1 MCLYHFFGILTQK
14 DKHNLIF
21 QEYNIMKVVTITSLK
36 GGVGKSA
43 IATLL
48 ADYLAYYGRVLLIDA
63 NRQGDTTK
71 RFVYQENEKGEIVN
85 ISSEE
90 NLFEN
95 IFRKQPVSP
104 LTVKDNLDLFVA
116 TKSLKEVE
124 DYIEHKERKSP
135 LIFKRWIKRSKLS
148 EYYDYVIIDTH
159 NSEGIL
165 LDSFYLASDLLI
177 AVAGSGR
184 DEMDGAIG
192 VYSRAEALKND
203 DNLVNDDDEPI
214 MKAKIV
220 FVGNLLKSGGGVHGI
235 TATNEYL
242 DKTKDNELFIT
253 NIWDRNIFRDAK
265 DENKTVFDIMKRSK
279 YRDKSYER
287 YSSKL
292 KESLET
298 IKNSIDVA

>member
-1 MCLYHFFGILTQK
+1 
-14 DKHNLIF
+14 
-21 QEYNIMKVVTITSLK
+21 MKVVTITSLK

-71 RFVYQENEKGEIVN
+71 RFVYQENEKGEVVN

-95 IFRKQPVSP
+95 IFRKKPVVP
-104 LTVKDNLDLFVA
+104 LTVKENLDLLVA

-124 DYIEHKERKSP
+124 DHIEHNERKNP
-135 LIFKRWIKRSKLS
+135 QIFKRWLKRSKLS
-148 EYYDYVIIDTH
+148 DYYDYVVIDTH

-177 AVAGSGR
+177 AVAGAGR
-184 DEMDGAIG
+184 DELDGAIS
-192 VYSRAEALKND
+192 VYNRAEALKND

-220 FVGNLLKSGGGVHGI
+220 FVGNLLKSGGGVTGI
-235 TATNEYL
+235 NATNDYL

-287 YSSKL
+287 YFAKL
-292 KESLET
+292 QESLET
-298 IKNSIDVA
+298 IKNNIDIA

>member
-1 MCLYHFFGILTQK
+1 
-14 DKHNLIF
+14 
-21 QEYNIMKVVTITSLK
+21 MKVVTITSLK

-71 RFVYQENEKGEIVN
+71 RFVYQENEKGEVVN

-95 IFRKQPVSP
+95 IFRKKPVVP
-104 LTVKDNLDLFVA
+104 LTVKENLDLLVA

-124 DYIEHKERKSP
+124 DHIEHKERKNP
-135 LIFKRWIKRSKLS
+135 QIFKRWLKRSKLS
-148 EYYDYVIIDTH
+148 DYYDYVVIDTH
-159 NSEGIL
+159 NSEGVL

-177 AVAGSGR
+177 AVAGAGR
-184 DEMDGAIG
+184 DEMDGAIS
-192 VYSRAEALKND
+192 VYNRAEALKND

-220 FVGNLLKSGGGVHGI
+220 FVGNLLKSGGGVTGI
-235 TATNEYL
+235 NATNDYL

-287 YSSKL
+287 YFAKL
-292 KESLET
+292 QESLET
-298 IKNSIDVA
+298 IKNNIDIS

>member
-1 MCLYHFFGILTQK
+1 
-14 DKHNLIF
+14 
-21 QEYNIMKVVTITSLK
+21 MKVVTITSLK

-71 RFVYQENEKGEIVN
+71 RFVYQENEKGEVVN

-95 IFRKQPVSP
+95 IFRKKPVVP
-104 LTVKDNLDLFVA
+104 LTVKENLDLLVA

-124 DYIEHKERKSP
+124 DHIEHKERKKP
-135 LIFKRWIKRSKLS
+135 QIFKRWLKRSKLS
-148 EYYDYVIIDTH
+148 DYYDYVVIDTH
-159 NSEGIL
+159 NSEGVL

-177 AVAGSGR
+177 AVAGAGR
-184 DEMDGAIG
+184 DEMDGAIS
-192 VYSRAEALKND
+192 VYNRAEALKND

-220 FVGNLLKSGGGVHGI
+220 FVGNLLKSGGGVTGI
-235 TATNEYL
+235 NATNDYL

-287 YSSKL
+287 YFAKL
-292 KESLET
+292 QESLET
-298 IKNSIDVA
+298 IKNNIDIA

>member
-1 MCLYHFFGILTQK
+1 
-14 DKHNLIF
+14 
-21 QEYNIMKVVTITSLK
+21 MKVVTITSLK

-71 RFVYQENEKGEIVN
+71 RFVYQENEKGEVVN

-95 IFRKQPVSP
+95 IFRKKPVVP
-104 LTVKDNLDLFVA
+104 LTVKENLDLLVA

-124 DYIEHKERKSP
+124 DHIEHNERKNP
-135 LIFKRWIKRSKLS
+135 QIFKRWLKRSKLS
-148 EYYDYVIIDTH
+148 DYCDYVVIDTH

-177 AVAGSGR
+177 AVAGAGR
-184 DEMDGAIG
+184 DEMDGAIS
-192 VYSRAEALKND
+192 VYNRAEALKND

-220 FVGNLLKSGGGVHGI
+220 FVGNLLKSGGGVTGI
-235 TATNEYL
+235 NATNDYL

-287 YSSKL
+287 YFAKL
-292 KESLET
+292 QESLET
-298 IKNSIDVA
+298 IKNNIDIA

>member
-1 MCLYHFFGILTQK
+1 
-14 DKHNLIF
+14 
-21 QEYNIMKVVTITSLK
+21 MKVVTITSLK

-71 RFVYQENEKGEIVN
+71 RFVYQENEKGEVVN

-95 IFRKQPVSP
+95 IFRKKPVVP
-104 LTVKDNLDLFVA
+104 LTVKENLDLLVA

-124 DYIEHKERKSP
+124 DHIEHNERKNP
-135 LIFKRWIKRSKLS
+135 QIFKRWLKRSKLS
-148 EYYDYVIIDTH
+148 DYYDYVVIDTH

-177 AVAGSGR
+177 AVAGAGR
-184 DEMDGAIG
+184 DEMDGAIS
-192 VYSRAEALKND
+192 VYNRAEALKND

-220 FVGNLLKSGGGVHGI
+220 FIGNLLKSGGGVTGI
-235 TATNEYL
+235 NATNDYL

-287 YSSKL
+287 YFAKL
-292 KESLET
+292 QESLET
-298 IKNSIDVA
+298 IKNNIDIA

>member
-1 MCLYHFFGILTQK
+1 
-14 DKHNLIF
+14 
-21 QEYNIMKVVTITSLK
+21 MKVVTITSLK

-71 RFVYQENEKGEIVN
+71 RFVYQENEKGEVVN

-95 IFRKQPVSP
+95 IFRKKPVVP
-104 LTVKDNLDLFVA
+104 LTVKENLDLLVA

-124 DYIEHKERKSP
+124 DHIEHKERKNP
-135 LIFKRWIKRSKLS
+135 QIFKRWLKRSKLS
-148 EYYDYVIIDTH
+148 DYYDYVVIDTH
-159 NSEGIL
+159 NSEGVL

-177 AVAGSGR
+177 AVAGAGR
-184 DEMDGAIG
+184 DEMDGAIS
-192 VYSRAEALKND
+192 VYNRAEALKND

-220 FVGNLLKSGGGVHGI
+220 FVGNLLKSGGGITGI
-235 TATNEYL
+235 NATNDYL

-287 YSSKL
+287 YFAKL
-292 KESLET
+292 QESLET
-298 IKNSIDVA
+298 IKNNIDIA

>member
-1 MCLYHFFGILTQK
+1 
-14 DKHNLIF
+14 
-21 QEYNIMKVVTITSLK
+21 MKVITITSLK

-71 RFVYQENEKGEIVN
+71 RFVYQENEKGEVVN

-95 IFRKQPVSP
+95 IFRKKPVVP
-104 LTVKDNLDLFVA
+104 LTVKENLDLLVA

-124 DYIEHKERKSP
+124 DHIEHKERKNP
-135 LIFKRWIKRSKLS
+135 QIFKRWLKRSKLS
-148 EYYDYVIIDTH
+148 DYYDYVVIDTH
-159 NSEGIL
+159 NSEGVL

-177 AVAGSGR
+177 AVAGAGR
-184 DEMDGAIG
+184 DEMDGAIS
-192 VYSRAEALKND
+192 VYNRAEALKND

-220 FVGNLLKSGGGVHGI
+220 FVGNLLKSGGGVTGI
-235 TATNEYL
+235 NATNDYL

-279 YRDKSYER
+279 YRDKSYEK
-287 YSSKL
+287 YFAKL
-292 KESLET
+292 QESLET
-298 IKNSIDVA
+298 IKNNIDIA

>member
-1 MCLYHFFGILTQK
+1 
-14 DKHNLIF
+14 
-21 QEYNIMKVVTITSLK
+21 MKVVTITSLK

-48 ADYLAYYGRVLLIDA
+48 ADYLAYHGRVLLIDA

-71 RFVYQENEKGEIVN
+71 RFVHQENEEGEIVN

-95 IFRKQPVSP
+95 IFRKKPVVP
-104 LTVKDNLDLFVA
+104 LTVKDNLDLLVA

-124 DYIEHKERKSP
+124 DYVEHKERKSP
-135 LIFKRWIKRSKLS
+135 LIFKRWLKRSKLS
-148 EYYDYVIIDTH
+148 EFYDYIIIDTH
-159 NSEGIL
+159 NSEGVL

-177 AVAGSGR
+177 AVTGSGR

-192 VYSRAEALKND
+192 VYNRAEALKND

-220 FVGNLLKSGGGVHGI
+220 FVGNLLESGGGTHGI
-235 TATNEYL
+235 TATNDYL
-242 DKTKDNELFIT
+242 EQTKDNELFIT
-253 NIWDRNIFRDAK
+253 NIWKRNIFRDASL
-265 DENKTVFDIMKRSK
+265 ENKTVFDIMNRSK
-279 YRDKSYER
+279 YRDKSFEKFF
-287 YSSKL
+287 SKL
-292 KESLET
+292 QESLEI
-298 IKNSIDVA
+298 IKDNIDKA

>member
-1 MCLYHFFGILTQK
+1 
-14 DKHNLIF
+14 
-21 QEYNIMKVVTITSLK
+21 MKVVTITSLK

-71 RFVYQENEKGEIVN
+71 RFVYQENEKGEVVN

-95 IFRKQPVSP
+95 IFRKKPVVP
-104 LTVKDNLDLFVA
+104 LTVKENLDLLVA

-124 DYIEHKERKSP
+124 DHIEHKERKNP
-135 LIFKRWIKRSKLS
+135 QIFKRWLKRSKLS
-148 EYYDYVIIDTH
+148 DYYDYVVIDTH
-159 NSEGIL
+159 NSEGVL

-177 AVAGSGR
+177 AVAGAGR
-184 DEMDGAIG
+184 DEMDGAIS
-192 VYSRAEALKND
+192 VYNRAEALKND

-220 FVGNLLKSGGGVHGI
+220 FVGNLLKSGGGVTGI
-235 TATNEYL
+235 NATNDYL

-287 YSSKL
+287 YFAKL
-292 KESLET
+292 QESLET
-298 IKNSIDVA
+298 IKNNIDIA

>member
-14 DKHNLIF
+14 DKHHLIF

-104 LTVKDNLDLFVA
+104 LTVKDNLDLLVA

-287 YSSKL
+287 YFSKL

>member
-1 MCLYHFFGILTQK
+1 
-14 DKHNLIF
+14 
-21 QEYNIMKVVTITSLK
+21 MKVVTITSLK

-71 RFVYQENEKGEIVN
+71 RFVYQENEKGEVVN

-95 IFRKQPVSP
+95 IFRKKPVVP
-104 LTVKDNLDLFVA
+104 LTVKENLDLLVA

-124 DYIEHKERKSP
+124 DHIEHKERKNP
-135 LIFKRWIKRSKLS
+135 QIFKRWLKRSKLS
-148 EYYDYVIIDTH
+148 NYYDYVVIDTH
-159 NSEGIL
+159 NSEGVL

-177 AVAGSGR
+177 AVAGAGR
-184 DEMDGAIG
+184 DEMDGAIS
-192 VYSRAEALKND
+192 VYNRAEALKND

-220 FVGNLLKSGGGVHGI
+220 FVGNLLKSGGGVTGI
-235 TATNEYL
+235 NATNDYL

-287 YSSKL
+287 YFAKL
-292 KESLET
+292 QESLET
-298 IKNSIDVA
+298 IKNNIDIA

>member
-1 MCLYHFFGILTQK
+1 
-14 DKHNLIF
+14 
-21 QEYNIMKVVTITSLK
+21 MKVVTITSLK

-71 RFVYQENEKGEIVN
+71 RFVYQENEKGEVVN

-95 IFRKQPVSP
+95 IFRKKPVVP
-104 LTVKDNLDLFVA
+104 LTLKENLDLLVA

-124 DYIEHKERKSP
+124 DHIEHKERKNP
-135 LIFKRWIKRSKLS
+135 QIFKRWLKRSKLS
-148 EYYDYVIIDTH
+148 DYYDYVVIDTH
-159 NSEGIL
+159 NSEGVL

-177 AVAGSGR
+177 AVAGAGR
-184 DEMDGAIG
+184 DEMDGAIS
-192 VYSRAEALKND
+192 VYNRAEALKND

-220 FVGNLLKSGGGVHGI
+220 FVGNLLKSGGGVTGI
-235 TATNEYL
+235 NATNDYL

-279 YRDKSYER
+279 YRDKSYEK
-287 YSSKL
+287 YFAKL
-292 KESLET
+292 QESLET
-298 IKNSIDVA
+298 IKNNIDIA

>member
-1 MCLYHFFGILTQK
+1 
-14 DKHNLIF
+14 
-21 QEYNIMKVVTITSLK
+21 MKVVTITSLK

-71 RFVYQENEKGEIVN
+71 RFIYQENEKGEVVN

-95 IFRKQPVSP
+95 IFRKKPVVP
-104 LTVKDNLDLFVA
+104 LTVKENLDLLVA

-124 DYIEHKERKSP
+124 DHIEHKERKNP
-135 LIFKRWIKRSKLS
+135 QIFKRWLKRSKLS
-148 EYYDYVIIDTH
+148 DYYDYVVIDTH

-177 AVAGSGR
+177 AVAGAGR
-184 DEMDGAIG
+184 DEMDGAIS
-192 VYSRAEALKND
+192 VYNRVEALKND

-220 FVGNLLKSGGGVHGI
+220 FVGNLLKSGGGVTGI
-235 TATNEYL
+235 NATNDYL

-287 YSSKL
+287 YFAKL
-292 KESLET
+292 QESLET
-298 IKNSIDVA
+298 IKNNIDIA

>member
-1 MCLYHFFGILTQK
+1 
-14 DKHNLIF
+14 
-21 QEYNIMKVVTITSLK
+21 MKVVTITSLK

-48 ADYLAYYGRVLLIDA
+48 ADYLAYYGSVLLIDA

-71 RFVYQENEKGEIVN
+71 RFIYQENEKGEVVN

-95 IFRKQPVSP
+95 IFRKKPVVP
-104 LTVKDNLDLFVA
+104 LTVKENLDLLVA

-124 DYIEHKERKSP
+124 DHIEHKERKNP
-135 LIFKRWIKRSKLS
+135 QIFKRWLKRSKLS
-148 EYYDYVIIDTH
+148 DYYDYVVIDTH

-177 AVAGSGR
+177 AVAGAGR
-184 DEMDGAIG
+184 DEMDGAIS
-192 VYSRAEALKND
+192 VYNRAEALKND

-220 FVGNLLKSGGGVHGI
+220 FVGNLLKSGGGVTGI
-235 TATNEYL
+235 NATNDYL

-287 YSSKL
+287 YFAKL
-292 KESLET
+292 QESLET
-298 IKNSIDVA
+298 IKNNIDIA

>member
-1 MCLYHFFGILTQK
+1 
-14 DKHNLIF
+14 
-21 QEYNIMKVVTITSLK
+21 MKVVTITSLK

-71 RFVYQENEKGEIVN
+71 RFVYQENEKGEVVN

-95 IFRKQPVSP
+95 IFRKKPVIP
-104 LTVKDNLDLFVA
+104 LTVKENLDLLVA

-124 DYIEHKERKSP
+124 DHIEHNERKNP
-135 LIFKRWIKRSKLS
+135 QIFKRWLKRSKLS
-148 EYYDYVIIDTH
+148 DYYDYVVIDTH

-177 AVAGSGR
+177 AVAGAGR
-184 DEMDGAIG
+184 DEMDGAIS

-220 FVGNLLKSGGGVHGI
+220 FVGNLLKSGGGVTGI
-235 TATNEYL
+235 NATNDYL

-287 YSSKL
+287 YFAKL
-292 KESLET
+292 QESLET
-298 IKNSIDVA
+298 IKNNIDIA

>member
-1 MCLYHFFGILTQK
+1 
-14 DKHNLIF
+14 
-21 QEYNIMKVVTITSLK
+21 MKVVTITSLK

-71 RFVYQENEKGEIVN
+71 RFIYQENEKGEVVN

-95 IFRKQPVSP
+95 IFRKKPVVP
-104 LTVKDNLDLFVA
+104 LTVKENLDLLVA

-124 DYIEHKERKSP
+124 DHIEHKERKNP
-135 LIFKRWIKRSKLS
+135 QIFKRWLKRSKLS
-148 EYYDYVIIDTH
+148 DYYDYVVIDTH
-159 NSEGIL
+159 NSEGVL

-177 AVAGSGR
+177 AVAGAGR
-184 DEMDGAIG
+184 DEMDGAIS
-192 VYSRAEALKND
+192 VYNRAEVLKND

-220 FVGNLLKSGGGVHGI
+220 FVGNLLKSGGGVTGI
-235 TATNEYL
+235 NATNDYL

-287 YSSKL
+287 YFAKL
-292 KESLET
+292 QESLET
-298 IKNSIDVA
+298 IKNNIDIA

>member
-1 MCLYHFFGILTQK
+1 
-14 DKHNLIF
+14 
-21 QEYNIMKVVTITSLK
+21 MKVVTITSLK

-71 RFVYQENEKGEIVN
+71 RFVYQENEKGEVVN

-95 IFRKQPVSP
+95 IFRKKPVVP
-104 LTVKDNLDLFVA
+104 LTVKENLDLLVA

-124 DYIEHKERKSP
+124 DHIEHKERKNP
-135 LIFKRWIKRSKLS
+135 QIFKRWLKRSKLS
-148 EYYDYVIIDTH
+148 DYYDYVVIDTH

-177 AVAGSGR
+177 AVAGAGR
-184 DEMDGAIG
+184 DEMDGAIS
-192 VYSRAEALKND
+192 VYNRAEALKND

-220 FVGNLLKSGGGVHGI
+220 FVGNLLKSGGGVTGI
-235 TATNEYL
+235 NATNDYL

-287 YSSKL
+287 YFAKL
-292 KESLET
+292 QESLET
-298 IKNSIDVA
+298 IKNNIDIA

>member
-1 MCLYHFFGILTQK
+1 
-14 DKHNLIF
+14 
-21 QEYNIMKVVTITSLK
+21 MKVVTITSLK

-71 RFVYQENEKGEIVN
+71 RFVYQKNEKGEVVN

-95 IFRKQPVSP
+95 IFRKKPVVP
-104 LTVKDNLDLFVA
+104 LTVKENLDLLVA

-124 DYIEHKERKSP
+124 DHIEHKERKNP
-135 LIFKRWIKRSKLS
+135 QIFKRWLKRSKLS
-148 EYYDYVIIDTH
+148 DYYDYVVIDTH
-159 NSEGIL
+159 NSEGVL

-177 AVAGSGR
+177 AVAGAGR
-184 DEMDGAIG
+184 DEMDGAIS
-192 VYSRAEALKND
+192 VYNRAEALKND

-220 FVGNLLKSGGGVHGI
+220 FVGNLLKSGGGVTGI
-235 TATNEYL
+235 NATNDYL

-287 YSSKL
+287 YFAKL
-292 KESLET
+292 QESLET
-298 IKNSIDVA
+298 IKNNIDIA

>member
-1 MCLYHFFGILTQK
+1 M
-14 DKHNLIF
+14 
-21 QEYNIMKVVTITSLK
+21 
-36 GGVGKSA
+36 
-43 IATLL
+43 

-71 RFVYQENEKGEIVN
+71 RFVYQENEKGEVVN

-95 IFRKQPVSP
+95 IFRKKPVVP
-104 LTVKDNLDLFVA
+104 LTVKENLDLLVA

-124 DYIEHKERKSP
+124 DHIEHNERKNP
-135 LIFKRWIKRSKLS
+135 QIFKRWLKRSKLS
-148 EYYDYVIIDTH
+148 DYYDYVVIDTH

-177 AVAGSGR
+177 AVAGAGR
-184 DEMDGAIG
+184 DEMDGAIS
-192 VYSRAEALKND
+192 VYNRAEALKND

-220 FVGNLLKSGGGVHGI
+220 FVGNLLKSGGGVTGI
-235 TATNEYL
+235 NATNDYL

-287 YSSKL
+287 YFAKL
-292 KESLET
+292 QESLET
-298 IKNSIDVA
+298 IKNNIDIA

>member
-1 MCLYHFFGILTQK
+1 
-14 DKHNLIF
+14 
-21 QEYNIMKVVTITSLK
+21 MKVVTITSLK

-48 ADYLAYYGRVLLIDA
+48 ADYLAYHGRVLLIDA

-71 RFVYQENEKGEIVN
+71 RFVNQENEEGEIVN

-95 IFRKQPVSP
+95 IFRKKPVSP
-104 LTVKDNLDLFVA
+104 LTVKGNLDLLVA

-124 DYIEHKERKSP
+124 DHIEHKERKSP
-135 LIFKRWIKRSKLS
+135 LIFKRWLKRSELS
-148 EYYDYVIIDTH
+148 KFYDYVIIDTH
-159 NSEGIL
+159 NSEGVL

-192 VYSRAEALKND
+192 VYNRAEALKND

-220 FVGNLLKSGGGVHGI
+220 FVGNLLKTGT

-242 DKTKDNELFIT
+242 EQTKDNELFIT
-253 NIWDRNIFRDAK
+253 NIWERNIFRDASLQ
-265 DENKTVFDIMKRSK
+265 NKTVFDIMKRSK
-279 YRDKSYER
+279 YRDKSFDKYF
-287 YSSKL
+287 SKL
-292 KESLET
+292 QESLET
-298 IKNSIDVA
+298 IKNSIDKS

>member
-1 MCLYHFFGILTQK
+1 
-14 DKHNLIF
+14 
-21 QEYNIMKVVTITSLK
+21 MKVVTITSLK

-71 RFVYQENEKGEIVN
+71 RFVHQENEEGNIVN

-95 IFRKQPVSP
+95 IFRKKPVIP
-104 LTVKDNLDLFVA
+104 LTVKDNLDLLVA

-124 DYIEHKERKSP
+124 DHIEHKERRNP
-135 LIFKRWIKRSKLS
+135 QIFRRWLKRSKLS
-148 EYYDYVIIDTH
+148 DYYDYVVIDTH
-159 NSEGIL
+159 NSEGVL
-165 LDSFYLASDLLI
+165 LDNFYLASDLLI

-192 VYSRAEALKND
+192 VYNRAEALKND
-203 DNLVNDDDEPI
+203 DNLVNDEDEPI

-220 FVGNLLKSGGGVHGI
+220 FVGNLLETGGGSHGI

-242 DKTKDNELFIT
+242 EQTKDNELFIT
-253 NIWDRNIFRDAK
+253 NIWKRNIFRDASA
-265 DENKTVFDIMKRSK
+265 ENKTVFDIMKRSK
-279 YRDKSYER
+279 YRDESYKN
-287 YSSKL
+287 YFAKL
-292 KESLET
+292 QESLEI
-298 IKNSIDVA
+298 IKNNIDVA

>member
-1 MCLYHFFGILTQK
+1 
-14 DKHNLIF
+14 
-21 QEYNIMKVVTITSLK
+21 MKVVTITSLK

-71 RFVYQENEKGEIVN
+71 RFVYQENEKGEVVN

-95 IFRKQPVSP
+95 IFRKKPVVP
-104 LTVKDNLDLFVA
+104 LTVKENLDLLVA

-124 DYIEHKERKSP
+124 DHIEHKERKNP
-135 LIFKRWIKRSKLS
+135 QIFKRWLKRSKLS
-148 EYYDYVIIDTH
+148 DYYDYVVIDTH
-159 NSEGIL
+159 NSEGVL

-177 AVAGSGR
+177 AVAGAGR
-184 DEMDGAIG
+184 DEMDGAIS
-192 VYSRAEALKND
+192 VYNRAEVLKND

-220 FVGNLLKSGGGVHGI
+220 FVGNLLKSGGGVTGI
-235 TATNEYL
+235 NATNDYL

-287 YSSKL
+287 YFAKL
-292 KESLET
+292 QESLET
-298 IKNSIDVA
+298 IKNNIDIA

>member
-1 MCLYHFFGILTQK
+1 
-14 DKHNLIF
+14 
-21 QEYNIMKVVTITSLK
+21 MKVVTITSLK

-71 RFVYQENEKGEIVN
+71 RFIYQENEKGEVVN

-95 IFRKQPVSP
+95 IFRKKPVVP
-104 LTVKDNLDLFVA
+104 LTVKENLDLLVA

-124 DYIEHKERKSP
+124 DHIEHKERKKTQ
-135 LIFKRWIKRSKLS
+135 IFKRWLKRSKLS
-148 EYYDYVIIDTH
+148 DYYDYVVIDTH
-159 NSEGIL
+159 NSEGVL
-165 LDSFYLASDLLI
+165 LDNFYLASDLLI
-177 AVAGSGR
+177 AVAGAGR
-184 DEMDGAIG
+184 DEMDGAIS
-192 VYSRAEALKND
+192 VYNRAEALKND

-220 FVGNLLKSGGGVHGI
+220 FVGNLLKSGGGVTGI
-235 TATNEYL
+235 NATNDYL

-287 YSSKL
+287 YFAKL
-292 KESLET
+292 QESLET
-298 IKNSIDVA
+298 IKNNIDIA

>member
-1 MCLYHFFGILTQK
+1 
-14 DKHNLIF
+14 
-21 QEYNIMKVVTITSLK
+21 MKVVTITSLK

-71 RFVYQENEKGEIVN
+71 RFIYQENEKGEVVN

-95 IFRKQPVSP
+95 IFRKKPVVP
-104 LTVKDNLDLFVA
+104 LTVKENLDLLVA

-124 DYIEHKERKSP
+124 DHIEHKERKNP
-135 LIFKRWIKRSKLS
+135 QIFKRWLKRSKLS
-148 EYYDYVIIDTH
+148 DYYDYVVIDTH
-159 NSEGIL
+159 NSEGVL

-177 AVAGSGR
+177 AVAGAGR
-184 DEMDGAIG
+184 DEMDGAIS
-192 VYSRAEALKND
+192 VYNRAEALKND

-220 FVGNLLKSGGGVHGI
+220 FVGNLLKSGGGVTGI
-235 TATNEYL
+235 NATNDYL

-287 YSSKL
+287 YFAKL
-292 KESLET
+292 QESLET
-298 IKNSIDVA
+298 IKNNIDIA

>member
-1 MCLYHFFGILTQK
+1 
-14 DKHNLIF
+14 
-21 QEYNIMKVVTITSLK
+21 MKVVTITSLK

-71 RFVYQENEKGEIVN
+71 RFVYQENEKGEVVN

-95 IFRKQPVSP
+95 IFRKKPVVP
-104 LTVKDNLDLFVA
+104 LTVKENLDLLVA

-124 DYIEHKERKSP
+124 DHIEHKERKNP
-135 LIFKRWIKRSKLS
+135 QIFKRWLKRSKLS
-148 EYYDYVIIDTH
+148 DYYDYVVIDTH
-159 NSEGIL
+159 NSEGVL

-177 AVAGSGR
+177 AVAGAGR
-184 DEMDGAIG
+184 DEMDGAIS
-192 VYSRAEALKND
+192 VYNRAEALKND

-220 FVGNLLKSGGGVHGI
+220 FVGNLLKSGGGVTGI
-235 TATNEYL
+235 IATNDYL

-287 YSSKL
+287 YFAKL
-292 KESLET
+292 QESLET
-298 IKNSIDVA
+298 IKNNIDIA

>member
-1 MCLYHFFGILTQK
+1 
-14 DKHNLIF
+14 
-21 QEYNIMKVVTITSLK
+21 MKVVTITSLK

-71 RFVYQENEKGEIVN
+71 RFVYQENEKGEVVN

-95 IFRKQPVSP
+95 IFRKKPVVP
-104 LTVKDNLDLFVA
+104 LTVKENLDLLVA

-124 DYIEHKERKSP
+124 DHIEHKERKNP
-135 LIFKRWIKRSKLS
+135 QIFKRWLKRSKLS
-148 EYYDYVIIDTH
+148 DYYDYVVIDTH
-159 NSEGIL
+159 NSDGVL

-177 AVAGSGR
+177 AVAGAGR
-184 DEMDGAIG
+184 DEMDGAIS
-192 VYSRAEALKND
+192 VYNRAEALKND

-220 FVGNLLKSGGGVHGI
+220 FVGNLLKSGGGVTGI
-235 TATNEYL
+235 NATNDYL

-287 YSSKL
+287 YFAKL
-292 KESLET
+292 QESLET
-298 IKNSIDVA
+298 IKNNIDIA

>member
-1 MCLYHFFGILTQK
+1 
-14 DKHNLIF
+14 
-21 QEYNIMKVVTITSLK
+21 MKVVTITSLK

-71 RFVYQENEKGEIVN
+71 RFVYQENEKGEVVN

-95 IFRKQPVSP
+95 IFRKKPVVP
-104 LTVKDNLDLFVA
+104 LTVKENLDLLVA

-124 DYIEHKERKSP
+124 DHIEHNERKNP
-135 LIFKRWIKRSKLS
+135 QIFKRWLKRSKLS
-148 EYYDYVIIDTH
+148 DYYDYVVIDTH

-177 AVAGSGR
+177 AVAGAGR
-184 DEMDGAIG
+184 DEMDGAIS
-192 VYSRAEALKND
+192 VYNRAEVLKND

-220 FVGNLLKSGGGVHGI
+220 FVGNLLKSGGGVTGI
-235 TATNEYL
+235 NATNDYL

-287 YSSKL
+287 YFAKL
-292 KESLET
+292 QESLET
-298 IKNSIDVA
+298 IKNNIDIA

>member
-1 MCLYHFFGILTQK
+1 
-14 DKHNLIF
+14 
-21 QEYNIMKVVTITSLK
+21 MKVVTITSLK

-71 RFVYQENEKGEIVN
+71 RFVYQENEKGEVVN

-95 IFRKQPVSP
+95 IFRKKPVVP
-104 LTVKDNLDLFVA
+104 LTVKENLDLLVA

-124 DYIEHKERKSP
+124 DHIEHKERKNP
-135 LIFKRWIKRSKLS
+135 QIFKRWLKRSKLS
-148 EYYDYVIIDTH
+148 DYYDYVVIDTH
-159 NSEGIL
+159 NSEGVL

-177 AVAGSGR
+177 AVAGAGR
-184 DEMDGAIG
+184 DEMDGAIS
-192 VYSRAEALKND
+192 VYNRAEALKND

-220 FVGNLLKSGGGVHGI
+220 FVGNLLKSGGGVTGI
-235 TATNEYL
+235 NATNDYL

-279 YRDKSYER
+279 YRDKSYEK
-287 YSSKL
+287 YFAKL
-292 KESLET
+292 QESLET
-298 IKNSIDVA
+298 IKNNIDIA

>member
-1 MCLYHFFGILTQK
+1 
-14 DKHNLIF
+14 
-21 QEYNIMKVVTITSLK
+21 MKVVTITSLK
-36 GGVGKSA
+36 EGVGKSA

-71 RFVYQENEKGEIVN
+71 RFVYQENEKGEVVN

-95 IFRKQPVSP
+95 IFRKKPVVP
-104 LTVKDNLDLFVA
+104 LTVKENLDLLVA

-124 DYIEHKERKSP
+124 DHIEHKERKNP
-135 LIFKRWIKRSKLS
+135 QIFKRWLKRSKLS
-148 EYYDYVIIDTH
+148 DYYDYVVIDTH
-159 NSEGIL
+159 NSEGVL

-177 AVAGSGR
+177 AVAGAGR
-184 DEMDGAIG
+184 DEMDGAIS
-192 VYSRAEALKND
+192 VYNRAEALKND

-220 FVGNLLKSGGGVHGI
+220 FVGNLLKSGGGVTGI
-235 TATNEYL
+235 NATNDYL

-287 YSSKL
+287 YFAKL
-292 KESLET
+292 QESLET
-298 IKNSIDVA
+298 IKNNIDIA

>member
-1 MCLYHFFGILTQK
+1 
-14 DKHNLIF
+14 
-21 QEYNIMKVVTITSLK
+21 MKVVTITSLK

-71 RFVYQENEKGEIVN
+71 RFVYQENEKGEVVN

-95 IFRKQPVSP
+95 IFRKKPVVP
-104 LTVKDNLDLFVA
+104 LTVKENLDLLVA

-124 DYIEHKERKSP
+124 DHIEHKERKNP
-135 LIFKRWIKRSKLS
+135 QIFKRWLKRSKLS
-148 EYYDYVIIDTH
+148 DYYDYVVIDTH
-159 NSEGIL
+159 NSEGVL

-177 AVAGSGR
+177 AVAGAGR
-184 DEMDGAIG
+184 DEMDGAIS
-192 VYSRAEALKND
+192 VYNRAEALKND

-220 FVGNLLKSGGGVHGI
+220 FVGNLLKSGGGVTGI
-235 TATNEYL
+235 NATNDYL

-287 YSSKL
+287 YFAKL
-292 KESLET
+292 QESLEI
-298 IKNSIDVA
+298 IKNNIDIA

>member
-1 MCLYHFFGILTQK
+1 
-14 DKHNLIF
+14 
-21 QEYNIMKVVTITSLK
+21 MKVVTITSLK

-71 RFVYQENEKGEIVN
+71 RFVYQENEKGEVVN

-95 IFRKQPVSP
+95 IFRKKPVVP
-104 LTVKDNLDLFVA
+104 LTVKENLDLLVA

-124 DYIEHKERKSP
+124 DHIEHNERKNP
-135 LIFKRWIKRSKLS
+135 QIFKRWLKRSKLS
-148 EYYDYVIIDTH
+148 DYYDYVVIDTH

-177 AVAGSGR
+177 AVAGAGR
-184 DEMDGAIG
+184 DEMDGAIS
-192 VYSRAEALKND
+192 VYNRAEALKND

-220 FVGNLLKSGGGVHGI
+220 FVGNLLKSGGGVTGI
-235 TATNEYL
+235 NATNDYL

-287 YSSKL
+287 YFAKL
-292 KESLET
+292 QESLET
-298 IKNSIDVA
+298 IKNNIDIA

>member
-1 MCLYHFFGILTQK
+1 
-14 DKHNLIF
+14 
-21 QEYNIMKVVTITSLK
+21 MKVVTITSLK

-71 RFVYQENEKGEIVN
+71 RFVYQENEKGEVVN

-95 IFRKQPVSP
+95 IFRKKPVVP
-104 LTVKDNLDLFVA
+104 LTVKENLDLLVA

-124 DYIEHKERKSP
+124 DHIEHNERQNP
-135 LIFKRWIKRSKLS
+135 QIFKRWLKRSKLS
-148 EYYDYVIIDTH
+148 DYYDYVVIDTH

-177 AVAGSGR
+177 AVAGAGR
-184 DEMDGAIG
+184 DEMDGAIS
-192 VYSRAEALKND
+192 VYNRAEALKND

-220 FVGNLLKSGGGVHGI
+220 FVGNLLKSGGGVTGI
-235 TATNEYL
+235 NATNDYL

-287 YSSKL
+287 YFAKL
-292 KESLET
+292 QESLET
-298 IKNSIDVA
+298 IKNNIDIA

>member
-1 MCLYHFFGILTQK
+1 
-14 DKHNLIF
+14 
-21 QEYNIMKVVTITSLK
+21 MKVVTITSLK

-71 RFVYQENEKGEIVN
+71 RFVYQENEKGEVVN

-95 IFRKQPVSP
+95 IFRKKPVVP
-104 LTVKDNLDLFVA
+104 LTVKENLDLLVA

-124 DYIEHKERKSP
+124 DHIEHNERKNP
-135 LIFKRWIKRSKLS
+135 QIFKRWLKRSKLS
-148 EYYDYVIIDTH
+148 DYYDYVVVDTH

-177 AVAGSGR
+177 AVAGAGR
-184 DEMDGAIG
+184 DEMDGAIS
-192 VYSRAEALKND
+192 VYNRAEALKND

-220 FVGNLLKSGGGVHGI
+220 FVGNLLKSGGGVTGI
-235 TATNEYL
+235 NATNDYL

-287 YSSKL
+287 YFAKL
-292 KESLET
+292 QESLET
-298 IKNSIDVA
+298 IKNNIDIA